1 MKTPVS
7 IGPASNGKT
16 YLSQGVITGAL
27 LLAIRQTEDQRG
39 ELLAHHGRHP
49 AALRPTQRRLHKV
62 LDRGDRK
69 LAARYRAQVAMQYQ
83 HDTGKRWGD
92 LSNAAQF
99 AQAGIVL
106 AV

>member
-49 AALRPTQRRLHKV
+49 AALRPTQTRKSLSRSAERREA
-62 LDRGDRK
+62 K
-69 LAARYRAQVAMQYQ
+69 LRSRYRTHARVEFQRQPGWYPGYGFP
-83 HDTGKRWGD
+83 DD
-92 LSNAAQF
+92 LGSF
-99 AQAGIVL
+99 KFV
-106 AV
+106 